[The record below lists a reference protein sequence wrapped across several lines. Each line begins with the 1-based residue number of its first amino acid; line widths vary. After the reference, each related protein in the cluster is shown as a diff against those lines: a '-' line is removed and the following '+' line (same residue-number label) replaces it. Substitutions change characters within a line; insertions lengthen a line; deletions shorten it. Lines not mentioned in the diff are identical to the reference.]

1 MKTVITIGRQ
11 YGSGGRIIG
20 HKLAE
25 ALNIPFYDKD
35 LITLSAK
42 ESGLHEDVLSTVD
55 EVPANGFMYNLVSG
69 IGSRVMSP
77 VEIPLNDKLF
87 ILLSQTIKKLAH
99 ESCVIVG
106 RSGNYIL
113 RDNPNVLRVFVYAD
127 LEDRIKKVCRTEN
140 VDENRARDL
149 IKKTDRRRASYSNY
163 YTDLKWGHPEG
174 YDLMLNSSEFGYEK
188 AVQLIEK
195 AIEMKE
201 QSET

>member
-20 HKLAE
+20 QRLAE
-25 ALNIPFYDKD
+25 DLNIPFYDKD
-35 LITLSAK
+35 LITISAK

-55 EVPANGFMYNLVSG
+55 EVPASGFMYNLVSG

-106 RSGNYIL
+106 RCGNYIL
-113 RDNPNVLRVFVYAD
+113 KDDPDVLRVFVYANMA
-127 LEDRIKKVCRTEN
+127 DRIKKVCRTEN
-140 VDENRARDL
+140 VDENKARDL
-149 IKKTDRRRASYSNY
+149 IKKTDKRRASYSNY
-163 YTDLKWGHPEG
+163 YTDLKWGHPEA
-174 YDLMLNSSEFGYEK
+174 YDLMLNSSAFGYERT
-188 AVQLIEK
+188 VHLIEK
-195 AIEMKE
+195 AVAIKE
-201 QSET
+201 ESVK